1 MKRSS
6 MIVTTLALI
15 AINVLLAHAQQIRN
29 AQERVQDKKGA
40 AAAMAGVAD
49 DRRDVDRL
57 SDLVMRWDHWRQSG
71 NDAAAQRVQQQ
82 IAEELRR
89 DLKETTVQARQAEK
103 EVKQSTAEVSRSN
116 REVRRERRDGDGD
129 KSALRDDRRD
139 RRDDR
144 ADRRDDMRDAKKV
157 EEILKRKREIAVE
170 LVTLQKRIDAAG
182 KLGDKVLQ
190 AQQSKLLDEYLA
202 LSREEIQLGIREAAE
217 DMRELREDRRE
228 TREDRRN

>member
-6 MIVTTLALI
+6 MIVTTLALL
-15 AINVLLAHAQQIRN
+15 AINVLMAQAQQIRN
-29 AQERVQDKKGA
+29 AQERATDKKGA
-40 AAAMAGVAD
+40 AAARAGVAD

-89 DLKETTVQARQAEK
+89 DLKETAVQAQQAEK

-144 ADRRDDMRDAKKV
+144 ADRRDDIRDAKKA

-170 LVTLQKRIDAAG
+170 LVALQKRIDAAG

-190 AQQSKLLDEYLA
+190 AQQSKRLDEYLA